1 MNTAAAPDLLEALI
15 LLYDNLVEYQRLNN
29 IGGYDNHDMQ
39 MARAAIAKALGSSYA
54 TEGQPH
60 TDTGE
65 RGRTEV
71 KGVTFRDLRDC
82 YVRAYCLAMGAAHPN
97 NMPYYDEAMK
107 GENAVLC
114 EQDIYSLKGEPDPI
128 AVFQN
133 FSCEVEKLMGIYP
146 NVPKL
151 VFMKKE

>member
-1 MNTAAAPDLLEALI
+1 MSDKSHPIMQAIEQAFDDLGFNDHNMERSRP
-15 LLYDNLVEYQRLNN
+15 Y
-29 IGGYDNHDMQ
+29 
-39 MARAAIAKALGSSYA
+39 
-54 TEGQPH
+54 TGQPH

-82 YVRAYCLAMGAAHPN
+82 YLRAVCLSSGPT
-97 NMPYYDEAMK
+97 NMYHEARK
-107 GENAVLC
+107 GERAAIC
-114 EQDIYSLKGEPDPI
+114 EQDIYPLWNQVDPM

-133 FSCEVEKLMGIYP
+133 FACEVERIMGIFP

-151 VFMKKE
+151 VERP